1 VTGAVAHGMPADAAF
16 FSLQKHGA
24 GRGTAL
30 FNLCNIALGSG
41 VLGFPAV
48 YAQAGWLYATAFIA
62 VFALL
67 GAFSNTI
74 MIRSASWYRVV
85 SFHSVVREALGRR
98 AGHATALAMVV
109 YSFGGC
115 AAFLVIIGDFLSPAC
130 AHARSAAGWQAAAV
144 GDADLCSR
152 NFLILAA
159 GVAVVLPLSL
169 RPTVTAL
176 GRAGSFAI
184 LGICY
189 LAAAVLWRG
198 FGSYADRGFRPPPGM
213 QAVVGSA
220 AGLVGPVGTVAWS
233 FAVMLGIPR

>member
-1 VTGAVAHGMPADAAF
+1 MPADAAF

-98 AGHATALAMVV
+98 AVV
-109 YSFGGC
+109 EWEG
-115 AAFLVIIGDFLSPAC
+115 
-130 AHARSAAGWQAAAV
+130 V
-144 GDADLCSR
+144 GDIDGNVLDLTPE
-152 NFLILAA
+152 
-159 GVAVVLPLSL
+159 GVDERVEELPALDDRVPPLVVQPGDGFSL
-169 RPTVTAL
+169 GERHC
-176 GRAGSFAI
+176 G
-184 LGICY
+184 
-189 LAAAVLWRG
+189 
-198 FGSYADRGFRPPPGM
+198 
-213 QAVVGSA
+213 
-220 AGLVGPVGTVAWS
+220 
-233 FAVMLGIPR
+233 